1 MFNVRA
7 HIYISILC
15 PRYSTLL
22 LYYLEE
28 VVLGLLIAGLNYLL
42 PTSSKLMHYLCF
54 PKPCFHPS
62 QQQLP
67 RYIESTWPVTYQI
80 IGAHKQ
86 AIYFEVSLMQVVLYV
101 LFSNLCLVQIDLSY
115 GDHQRI
121 LLHHGTIDTWCIY
134 SVNIFERKCRIQ
146 AGFFK
151 TQKSHQTIQFC
162 TKVTYLWIKSIN
174 NRVKSHSIFCR
185 INH

>member
-7 HIYISILC
+7 HNISILC

-80 IGAHKQ
+80 IGANLFWSQPNASCFIRTFFK
-86 AIYFEVSLMQVVLYV
+86 S
-101 LFSNLCLVQIDLSY
+101 LFSANRSFVWWPS
-115 GDHQRI
+115 
-121 LLHHGTIDTWCIY
+121 
-134 SVNIFERKCRIQ
+134 
-146 AGFFK
+146 
-151 TQKSHQTIQFC
+151 
-162 TKVTYLWIKSIN
+162 TYLVASRN
-174 NRVKSHSIFCR
+174 NRYMMYLFCKY
-185 INH
+185 IWEKI